1 GLPGEGITALAL
13 LNEKLYAGL
22 KNGYFI
28 SFDVA
33 GERCSVVAS
42 SQRKEKLSPFDDGSA
57 FSIPYLVAD
66 PPRQRVLFILY
77 QGTPSTA
84 NRTDGL
90 WEYSAKSQTFIQ
102 RLKLWRHANL
112 NEGTDSHGGRIILSG
127 FLATYL
133 VSFDL
138 EHNQAALLS

>member
-1 GLPGEGITALAL
+1 NITALAL
-13 LNEKLYAGL
+13 LDEKLYVGL
-22 KNGYFI
+22 KDGYFVA
-28 SFDVA
+28 FDPD
-33 GERCSVVAS
+33 GEHCTVLAS
-42 SQRKEKLSPFDDGSA
+42 SQRKEKLTPFDDGAA

-66 PPRQRVLFILY
+66 LPRRRVLFILY
-77 QGTPSTA
+77 QGTPSSA

-90 WEYSAKSQTFIQ
+90 WEYSAKSQMFTQ

-138 EHNQAALLS
+138 EPNQAALLS